1 MARINIEESL
11 FKDVRFDDL
20 KMKLGSVD
28 TALGAMVRAWSL
40 AQKWYLKEETSRL
53 IPITEWRKQ
62 RISDFII
69 EVGLAEVRNDG
80 IYVSGSESQ
89 FAWLLQRQSAGKK
102 GGRPSNRNKEEMRK
116 GPVKVPLRAESGSN
130 PLSLSLSLSQDN
142 KKNIKKE
149 TAADA
154 AQDQGP
160 SDFCEKESGAEKL
173 HRIWNKNCGPL
184 PKALLLSDKRRRAAQ
199 ARWNEF
205 PDEDFWENVVTLLSK
220 SEFCCGKNERKWKAD
235 FDFFIKPD
243 THLRVNEGKYGC
255 NPTLL
260 QSGKVIF

>member
-1 MARINIEESL
+1 MKISLLNSEQYFKRKDLKSIPWFALPNNILEHPDFFDVSGNEFKAFIWIIGVAAKCKKFEFDLDFKHAAYMARVDENDFHLCVEKLNGKRLQVTEITEDGTSSSR
-11 FKDVRFDDL
+11 VRN
-20 KMKLGSVD
+20 GSV
-28 TALGAMVRAWSL
+28 
-40 AQKWYLKEETSRL
+40 
-53 IPITEWRKQ
+53 PNITEH
-62 RISDFII
+62 
-69 EVGLAEVRNDG
+69 
-80 IYVSGSESQ
+80 
-89 FAWLLQRQSAGKK
+89 
-102 GGRPSNRNKEEMRK
+102 NKTE
-116 GPVKVPLRAESGSN
+116 
-130 PLSLSLSLSQDN
+130 Q
-142 KKNIKKE
+142 KNIKKE
-149 TAADA
+149 IAADA